1 MNHAISSEGKED
13 RMLIA
18 MLLLPFLPTVDEF
31 MRVLKEEVADSKK
44 EAPKNPRDE
53 ILLHVKP
60 DGSFN

>member
-13 RMLIA
+13 RMFIA
-18 MLLLPFLPTVDEF
+18 MLLLPFLSTFDEF
-31 MRVLKEEVADSKK
+31 MRVLKEETA
-44 EAPKNPRDE
+44 EAQRETPKNPLDE